1 MRRCFFTAASSPPAA
16 AEKVSTLS
24 FIYTKT
30 ASHPPHFSSLSH
42 LLAAASTSPLPL
54 FKRFQVPPP
63 PTHTLSGG
71 LLRRFS
77 QFKSIDLNRPR
88 LTASSHGKKPE
99 NNKKKKF
106 LNFFYLSSPTAKK
119 KHFFLSFHRGSEGK
133 GCYALQGGNN
143 GCEWRP
149 LDK

>member
-16 AEKVSTLS
+16 AEKLSTLS

-30 ASHPPHFSSLSH
+30 ASRPPHFSSLSH
-42 LLAAASTSPLPL
+42 LLAAASTSPSPL

-63 PTHTLSGG
+63 HPSGG

-99 NNKKKKF
+99 NNLKKSF
-106 LNFFYLSSPTAKK
+106 LIFLFIFAYGQK
-119 KHFFLSFHRGSEGK
+119 KHFFLSFHRGSERK

-143 GCEWRP
+143 GREWRP